1 MPQLLTDEFSKPPRN
16 YSILDALSNSDYMQ
30 SNVKVWNEKGVLF
43 AEDIIKNAKTPID
56 YHLRVSENDI
66 GSGFG

>member
-1 MPQLLTDEFSKPPRN
+1 
-16 YSILDALSNSDYMQ
+16 MQ
-30 SNVKVWNEKGVLF
+30 ANVKVWNDKGVLY
-43 AEDIIKNAKTPID
+43 AEDIIRNAKTPID

>member
-1 MPQLLTDEFSKPPRN
+1 MKPPRN
-16 YSILDALSNSDYMQ
+16 YDILAALSNSDYLQ
-30 SNVKVWNEKGVLF
+30 KNAKKWNELGVLY
-43 AEDIIKNAKTPID
+43 AEDIARNAKTPID

>member
-1 MPQLLTDEFSKPPRN
+1 MG
-16 YSILDALSNSDYMQ
+16 ILY
-30 SNVKVWNEKGVLF
+30 

-66 GSGFG
+66 ASGFGQVDKMGKL